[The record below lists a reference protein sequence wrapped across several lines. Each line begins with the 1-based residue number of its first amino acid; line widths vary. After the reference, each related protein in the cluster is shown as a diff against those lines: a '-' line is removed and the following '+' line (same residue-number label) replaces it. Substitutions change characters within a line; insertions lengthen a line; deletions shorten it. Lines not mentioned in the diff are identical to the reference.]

1 MVEGDHGKLLRLAA
15 LRDEFFEMMD
25 EDPRTAGRDFLDKYG
40 PDVHAIVATAQTT
53 SSRLGTPMTKAGV
66 AWVLEHPG
74 IEDDLPYT
82 YGMFAP
88 VGGPDDF
95 ALYREE
101 VRKGE
106 RIRRDPERWNELLN
120 HTKGNILWDEA
131 QRQVEG
137 RSDRAAQQWLRD
149 VADDLRAEYPGWGDT
164 TGNLEGTDTE
174 QLVDELER
182 AVRHPAV
189 RDTDA
194 AAGLRLYLE
203 ARDKALANAERYG
216 VQHFNEA
223 ESMEGTRLW
232 LNDVAADIME
242 DHPDFEPLWR
252 WIFSREA
259 ETSVE

>member
-40 PDVHAIVATAQTT
+40 TDVHAIVATAQTT

-120 HTKGNILWDEA
+120 HTKGNVLWDEA

-174 QLVDELER
+174 QLVDELGAPSATRPCATPTPPPACVSTWRPATRPSPTPSVTACSTSTRQR
-182 AVRHPAV
+182 AW
-189 RDTDA
+189 
-194 AAGLRLYLE
+194 
-203 ARDKALANAERYG
+203 KAPVCG
-216 VQHFNEA
+216 
-223 ESMEGTRLW
+223 
-232 LNDVAADIME
+232 
-242 DHPDFEPLWR
+242 
-252 WIFSREA
+252 
-259 ETSVE
+259 

>member
-15 LRDEFFEMMD
+15 LRDEFFSMMD
-25 EDPRTAGRDFLDKYG
+25 EDPRTAGQDFLDKYG
-40 PDVHAIVATAQTT
+40 TDIHAIVATAQTT
-53 SSRLGTPMTKAGV
+53 SSRLGTPRPRPV
-66 AWVLEHPG
+66 SPG
-74 IEDDLPYT
+74 CWRTRASRTTFPYT

-101 VRKGE
+101 VSKGE

-149 VADDLRAEYPGWGDT
+149 VADDSAPSTRAGAT

-232 LNDVAADIME
+232 LNDVAADIAE